1 MENSMTFFLK
11 YYSSDIYRLSL
22 CKMLF
27 FDKWIPEILST
38 GRKMAY
44 ITWDRGWEI
53 KVITYNPYDIYVHSV
68 RTYIFKKKKLYIY
81 FLCNVFMF

>member
-1 MENSMTFFLK
+1 
-11 YYSSDIYRLSL
+11 
-22 CKMLF
+22 MLF

-68 RTYIFKKKKLYIY
+68 RTYIF
-81 FLCNVFMF
+81 